1 MDVKHLPVSFLR
13 KRCHYIYRPVFR
25 TDTCHCNRSVR
36 QIMQSTSEI
45 ARKEVK
51 NEKFARHFKR
61 QTKISS
67 EQKVVRKKGHR
78 FHLQFDEKQSCCLQK
93 KDFSFGSLK

>member
-25 TDTCHCNRSVR
+25 MDTCHCNRSVR

-45 ARKEVK
+45 ARKDGK
-51 NEKFARHFKR
+51 NEKFARHFQKANKNKQRAKSSAKKR
-61 QTKISS
+61 AP
-67 EQKVVRKKGHR
+67 
-78 FHLQFDEKQSCCLQK
+78 
-93 KDFSFGSLK
+93 FSLAI

>member
-25 TDTCHCNRSVR
+25 MDTCHCNRSVR

-51 NEKFARHFKR
+51 NEKFAGHFQKANKNKQR
-61 QTKISS
+61 AKSS
-67 EQKVVRKKGHR
+67 A
-78 FHLQFDEKQSCCLQK
+78 
-93 KDFSFGSLK
+93 